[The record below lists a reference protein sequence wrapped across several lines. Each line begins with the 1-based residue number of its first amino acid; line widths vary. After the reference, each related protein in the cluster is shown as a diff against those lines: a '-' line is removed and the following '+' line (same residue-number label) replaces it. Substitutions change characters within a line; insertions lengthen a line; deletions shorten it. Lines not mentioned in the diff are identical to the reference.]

1 MSVARNRKNILTFLQ
16 KNPPYSASCTYKWL
30 SRVTRLN
37 GVSQKIRHYIDEET
51 KPEGRA
57 RHTKEVPESELPK
70 THKDY
75 VEHTRHSYVRGF
87 LIDKVQARTGL
98 SPHLMDSIPSPS

>member
-1 MSVARNRKNILTFLQ
+1 MSIARNRKNILTFLQ

-30 SRVTRLN
+30 SRVTCLN

-51 KPEGRA
+51 KPDGRA

-75 VEHTRHSYVRGF
+75 VVHTRQYKLPYSSISAILLLISSYSFCR
-87 LIDKVQARTGL
+87 
-98 SPHLMDSIPSPS
+98 